1 MTTQTTTQATPQM
14 TEQQHRLLTSW
25 FKSEVSSAERTIE
38 EFKTRFAKEPMYALS
53 WSDGLAEATAMAQ
66 LGGHIHGQLEQEGA
80 GYDIQKML
88 SKLAREMR
96 NEAQHPSHSTS
107 PMSNL
112 VAQAKLQVKAKL
124 VGRLEEFIEFMN
136 K

>member
-1 MTTQTTTQATPQM
+1 MIMTTQTTPQM
-14 TEQQHRLLTSW
+14 TEEQHRLLTLGIE
-25 FKSEVSSAERTIE
+25 SEVRSAERMIE
-38 EFKTRFAKEPMYALS
+38 DFKTRFAKDPMHALS
-53 WSDGLAEATAMAQ
+53 WSDGLAGATAMAQ
-66 LGGHIHGQLEQEGA
+66 LGGHIHSQLEKDGVD
-80 GYDIQKML
+80 YDIQKML
-88 SKLAREMR
+88 RKLSLEMR

-112 VAQAKLQVKAKL
+112 VAQAQWQGKAKL